1 MVQLVAELARLGGEG
16 VGGGAGHVQLALRGH
31 QLGAVPQGRDRPD
44 VPPPGGHRHPAE
56 GQDAL
61 TEQDDLVLAL
71 GPAAED
77 LVEAP
82 VDPEVLQGP
91 ADAAGGQVEQAH
103 GLVVDQRDPEPGVE
117 ADHPRPGRGRSPD
130 DPDHNEH
137 NTLAFESG
145 TGGKAVPTIPP
156 KGSQRQERTATMR
169 SRAWIRGLLV
179 AMAVGL
185 VATACGE
192 SGGGG
197 GGGGGNRQITGLNIL
212 VGTAPGGGFDQ
223 TARTAA
229 KAMED
234 AKLARNVEV
243 QNLPGAGNTIA
254 LQRLVNEKGNG
265 KVMQQMGLGLVGG
278 VYTNKSKATLDQ
290 TTPVARLTEE
300 PEIVIV
306 NKDSPYQ
313 SFDQLL
319 SAWKADPGKL
329 AVGGGSAPGGPD
341 HLAPMLIAK
350 TAGIDPKEVN
360 FVSYDGGGELLAA
373 VLGGQVAF
381 GVTGPGETKDQIDAG
396 EVRALAV
403 TSAER
408 APNLDTPTLKEQGVD
423 LEFTNWRG
431 WVAPPE
437 LSEEDKQTLIDLA
450 TNMHDSQ
457 EWKDALAQNGWT
469 DAFMVGDEYAAFIK
483 AENQRVGEVLGE
495 LGLT

>member
-1 MVQLVAELARLGGEG
+1 
-16 VGGGAGHVQLALRGH
+16 
-31 QLGAVPQGRDRPD
+31 
-44 VPPPGGHRHPAE
+44 
-56 GQDAL
+56 
-61 TEQDDLVLAL
+61 
-71 GPAAED
+71 
-77 LVEAP
+77 
-82 VDPEVLQGP
+82 
-91 ADAAGGQVEQAH
+91 
-103 GLVVDQRDPEPGVE
+103 
-117 ADHPRPGRGRSPD
+117 
-130 DPDHNEH
+130 
-137 NTLAFESG
+137 
-145 TGGKAVPTIPP
+145 
-156 KGSQRQERTATMR
+156 MR

-229 KAMED
+229 KVMED

-278 VYTNKSKATLDQ
+278 VYTNKSKATIDQ

-300 PEIVIV
+300 PEIVVV
-306 NKDSPYQ
+306 NKNSPYQ

-341 HLAPMLIAK
+341 HLAPMLIAQ
-350 TAGIDPKEVN
+350 TAGIDPKQVN

-373 VLGGQVAF
+373 VLGKQVDVIIDTVSAVLKQAAESARAQCPSIPANIHCHLLRKTKAMDLYQQGIPLPIIMRLLGHENASTTAAF
-381 GVTGPGETKDQIDAG
+381 YAFATLDMMRQAINAATPAINTLATDPLTEDQ
-396 EVRALAV
+396 L
-403 TSAER
+403 
-408 APNLDTPTLKEQGVD
+408 
-423 LEFTNWRG
+423 
-431 WVAPPE
+431 
-437 LSEEDKQTLIDLA
+437 QTLYSL
-450 TNMHDSQ
+450 
-457 EWKDALAQNGWT
+457 
-469 DAFMVGDEYAAFIK
+469 
-483 AENQRVGEVLGE
+483 R
-495 LGLT
+495 

>member
-1 MVQLVAELARLGGEG
+1 
-16 VGGGAGHVQLALRGH
+16 
-31 QLGAVPQGRDRPD
+31 
-44 VPPPGGHRHPAE
+44 
-56 GQDAL
+56 
-61 TEQDDLVLAL
+61 
-71 GPAAED
+71 
-77 LVEAP
+77 
-82 VDPEVLQGP
+82 
-91 ADAAGGQVEQAH
+91 
-103 GLVVDQRDPEPGVE
+103 
-117 ADHPRPGRGRSPD
+117 
-130 DPDHNEH
+130 
-137 NTLAFESG
+137 
-145 TGGKAVPTIPP
+145 
-156 KGSQRQERTATMR
+156 MR
-169 SRAWIRGLLV
+169 SRAWVRGLFV
-179 AMAVGL
+179 AMVVGL
-185 VATACGE
+185 AATACGE

-197 GGGGGNRQITGLNIL
+197 GGGGGGGQQMTGLQIL

-234 AKLARNVEV
+234 ARLARNVEV
-243 QNLPGAGNTIA
+243 QNIPGAGNTIA

-319 SAWKADPGKL
+319 AAWKADPGKL
-329 AVGGGSAPGGPD
+329 AVGGGSSPGGPD

-350 TAGIDPKEVN
+350 TAGIDPKQVN
-360 FVSYDGGGELLAA
+360 YVSYDGGGELLAA

-381 GVTGPGETKDQIDAG
+381 GVTGPGETRDQIEAG

-403 TSAER
+403 TSAE
-408 APNLDTPTLKEQGVD
+408 PMEGLDAKTLKEQGVD

-437 LSEEDKQTLIDLA
+437 LEEGDKTALVELA
-450 TNMHDSQ
+450 TKMHDSQ
-457 EWKDALAQNGWT
+457 EWKDALTQNGWT
-469 DAFMVGDEYAAFIK
+469 DAFITGDEFGAFI
-483 AENQRVGEVLGE
+483 ASENQRVGDVLSE

>member
-1 MVQLVAELARLGGEG
+1 
-16 VGGGAGHVQLALRGH
+16 
-31 QLGAVPQGRDRPD
+31 
-44 VPPPGGHRHPAE
+44 
-56 GQDAL
+56 
-61 TEQDDLVLAL
+61 
-71 GPAAED
+71 
-77 LVEAP
+77 
-82 VDPEVLQGP
+82 
-91 ADAAGGQVEQAH
+91 
-103 GLVVDQRDPEPGVE
+103 
-117 ADHPRPGRGRSPD
+117 
-130 DPDHNEH
+130 
-137 NTLAFESG
+137 
-145 TGGKAVPTIPP
+145 
-156 KGSQRQERTATMR
+156 MR

-192 SGGGG
+192 SGGGDDG
-197 GGGGGNRQITGLNIL
+197 GGGGDRQVTGLNIL

-234 AKLARNVEV
+234 ARLARNVEV

-278 VYTNKSKATLDQ
+278 VYTNKSEATLDQ

-408 APNLDTPTLKEQGVD
+408 APSLDTPTLKEQGVD

-431 WVAPPE
+431 WVAAPE

-450 TNMHDSQ
+450 TSMHDSQ

>member
-1 MVQLVAELARLGGEG
+1 M
-16 VGGGAGHVQLALRGH
+16 
-31 QLGAVPQGRDRPD
+31 
-44 VPPPGGHRHPAE
+44 
-56 GQDAL
+56 
-61 TEQDDLVLAL
+61 
-71 GPAAED
+71 
-77 LVEAP
+77 
-82 VDPEVLQGP
+82 
-91 ADAAGGQVEQAH
+91 
-103 GLVVDQRDPEPGVE
+103 
-117 ADHPRPGRGRSPD
+117 
-130 DPDHNEH
+130 
-137 NTLAFESG
+137 
-145 TGGKAVPTIPP
+145 
-156 KGSQRQERTATMR
+156 RT
-169 SRAWIRGLLV
+169 RAWVRGLFV
-179 AMAVGL
+179 AMVVGL

-197 GGGGGNRQITGLNIL
+197 GGGGGSRQVTGLKIL

-300 PEIVIV
+300 PEIVV
-306 NKDSPYQ
+306 VKKDSPYQ

-319 SAWKADPGKL
+319 SAWKADPGKVT
-329 AVGGGSAPGGPD
+329 VGGGSAPGGPD

-350 TAGIDPKEVN
+350 AAGIEPKQVN

-373 VLGGQVAF
+373 VLGGQVKF
-381 GVTGPGETKDQIDAG
+381 GVTGVGETKDQIEAG
-396 EVRALAV
+396 AIHALAV
-403 TSAER
+403 TSAE
-408 APNLDTPTLKEQGVD
+408 PVQGVDTKTLKEQGID

-437 LSEEDKQTLIDLA
+437 LSQEDKQTLVDLA
-450 TNMHDSQ
+450 TKMHDSQ
-457 EWKDALAQNGWT
+457 QWKDALTKNNWT
-469 DAFMVGDEYAAFIK
+469 DAFMVGDQYAAFLK
-483 AENQRVGEVLGE
+483 SEDQRVGDVLNQ
-495 LGLT
+495 LGL

>member
-1 MVQLVAELARLGGEG
+1 V
-16 VGGGAGHVQLALRGH
+16 
-31 QLGAVPQGRDRPD
+31 
-44 VPPPGGHRHPAE
+44 
-56 GQDAL
+56 
-61 TEQDDLVLAL
+61 
-71 GPAAED
+71 
-77 LVEAP
+77 
-82 VDPEVLQGP
+82 
-91 ADAAGGQVEQAH
+91 
-103 GLVVDQRDPEPGVE
+103 
-117 ADHPRPGRGRSPD
+117 
-130 DPDHNEH
+130 
-137 NTLAFESG
+137 
-145 TGGKAVPTIPP
+145 
-156 KGSQRQERTATMR
+156 RT
-169 SRAWIRGLLV
+169 RAWVRLLFV

-197 GGGGGNRQITGLNIL
+197 GGGGSRQVTGMKIL

-300 PEIVIV
+300 PEIVVV
-306 NKDSPYQ
+306 NKNSPYQ

-329 AVGGGSAPGGPD
+329 TVGGGSSPGGPD

-350 TAGIDPKEVN
+350 AAGIDPKQVN

-373 VLGGQVAF
+373 VLGGQVKF
-381 GVTGPGETKDQIDAG
+381 GVTGVGETKDQIEAG
-396 EVRALAV
+396 AIRPLAV
-403 TSAER
+403 TST
-408 APNLDTPTLKEQGVD
+408 APVEGLDVKTLKEQGID

-437 LSEEDKQTLIDLA
+437 LSQEDKQTLIDLA
-450 TNMHDSQ
+450 TKMHDSQ
-457 EWKDALAQNGWT
+457 QWKDALVKNGWT
-469 DAFMVGDEYAAFIK
+469 DAFVVGDEYAAFLK
-483 AENQRVGEVLGE
+483 SEDQRVADVLNQ
-495 LGLT
+495 LGL

>member
-1 MVQLVAELARLGGEG
+1 
-16 VGGGAGHVQLALRGH
+16 
-31 QLGAVPQGRDRPD
+31 
-44 VPPPGGHRHPAE
+44 
-56 GQDAL
+56 
-61 TEQDDLVLAL
+61 
-71 GPAAED
+71 
-77 LVEAP
+77 
-82 VDPEVLQGP
+82 
-91 ADAAGGQVEQAH
+91 
-103 GLVVDQRDPEPGVE
+103 
-117 ADHPRPGRGRSPD
+117 
-130 DPDHNEH
+130 
-137 NTLAFESG
+137 
-145 TGGKAVPTIPP
+145 
-156 KGSQRQERTATMR
+156 MR

-229 KAMED
+229 KVMED

-278 VYTNKSKATLDQ
+278 VYTNKSKATIDQ

-300 PEIVIV
+300 PEIVV
-306 NKDSPYQ
+306 VKKDSPYQ

-319 SAWKADPGKL
+319 SAWKADPGKVT
-329 AVGGGSAPGGPD
+329 VGGGSAPGGPD

-350 TAGIDPKEVN
+350 AAGIDPKQVN

-373 VLGGQVAF
+373 VLGGQVKF
-381 GVTGPGETKDQIDAG
+381 GVTGVGETKDQIEAG
-396 EVRALAV
+396 QIRALAV
-403 TSAER
+403 TSAQ
-408 APNLDTPTLKEQGVD
+408 PVQGLDVKTLKEQGID

-437 LSEEDKQTLIDLA
+437 LSQEDKQTLVDLA
-450 TNMHDSQ
+450 TKMHDSQ
-457 EWKDALAQNGWT
+457 QWKDALSKNNWT
-469 DAFMVGDEYAAFIK
+469 DAFMVGDEYAAFLK
-483 AENQRVGEVLGE
+483 SEDQRVGDVLNQ
-495 LGLT
+495 LGL

>member
-1 MVQLVAELARLGGEG
+1 M
-16 VGGGAGHVQLALRGH
+16 
-31 QLGAVPQGRDRPD
+31 
-44 VPPPGGHRHPAE
+44 
-56 GQDAL
+56 
-61 TEQDDLVLAL
+61 
-71 GPAAED
+71 
-77 LVEAP
+77 
-82 VDPEVLQGP
+82 
-91 ADAAGGQVEQAH
+91 
-103 GLVVDQRDPEPGVE
+103 
-117 ADHPRPGRGRSPD
+117 
-130 DPDHNEH
+130 
-137 NTLAFESG
+137 
-145 TGGKAVPTIPP
+145 
-156 KGSQRQERTATMR
+156 RT
-169 SRAWIRGLLV
+169 RAWVQGLFV
-179 AMAVGL
+179 AMVVGL

-197 GGGGGNRQITGLNIL
+197 GGGGGGSRQVTGLKIL

-300 PEIVIV
+300 PEIVV
-306 NKDSPYQ
+306 VKKDSPYQ

-319 SAWKADPGKL
+319 SAWKADPGKVT
-329 AVGGGSAPGGPD
+329 VGGGSAPGGPD

-350 TAGIDPKEVN
+350 AAGIDPKQVN

-373 VLGGQVAF
+373 VLGGQVKF
-381 GVTGPGETKDQIDAG
+381 GVTGVGETKDQIEAG
-396 EVRALAV
+396 AIRALAV
-403 TSAER
+403 TSAE
-408 APNLDTPTLKEQGVD
+408 PVQGVDTKTLKEQGID

-437 LSEEDKQTLIDLA
+437 LSQEDKQTLVDLA
-450 TNMHDSQ
+450 TKMHDSQ
-457 EWKDALAQNGWT
+457 QWKDALTKNNWT
-469 DAFMVGDEYAAFIK
+469 DAFMVGDQYAAFLK
-483 AENQRVGEVLGE
+483 SEDQRVGDVLNQ
-495 LGLT
+495 LGL